1 MKPGVFSVLALTAA
15 IQWVAAA
22 ADPRAN
28 PYGQIVDRNVF
39 GLKPPP
45 PPQVEAP
52 KEEVKPPPNVKLT
65 GISNLAQK
73 RAFIEVSEQAPKAG
87 QPPGTVNRPIL
98 SEGEAAFGVEVLAID
113 VEKNI
118 VKIRNAGIESELT
131 FEVVKS
137 PGGATAA
144 TGTPQP
150 GVHQP
155 NYGAPGAVTQPGV
168 GGANPQ
174 QGGGPGVTIYG
185 GASTSATNNYGV
197 TTLGGTQPGIPS
209 PLGADAGTMRTIP
222 ARTIRTP
229 PTTDPQ
235 SADAAQQ
242 AALAEL
248 NRAAAAKYR
257 GRQMPPSPVPP
268 GFQGDV
274 LQQPQNPPP
283 PLPQQ

>member
-1 MKPGVFSVLALTAA
+1 VLALTAT

-73 RAFIEVSEQAPKAG
+73 RAFIEVTEQQAPKAG
-87 QPPGTVNRPIL
+87 QQPGTVNRPIL
-98 SEGEAAFGVEVLAID
+98 SEGEAAFGVEVVAID

-131 FEVVKS
+131 FEPVKS
-137 PGGATAA
+137 PGATAA
-144 TGTPQP
+144 TGNPQP

-155 NYGAPGAVTQPGV
+155 NYAQPGV
-168 GGANPQ
+168 GAANPQ
-174 QGGGPGVTIYG
+174 PGGGPGVTIYG
-185 GASTSATNNYGV
+185 GASTTATNNYGV
-197 TTLGGTQPGIPS
+197 TTLGGTQPGVPS
-209 PLGADAGTMRTIP
+209 PLGADAGAMRTIP
-222 ARTIRTP
+222 SRTIRTP
-229 PTTDPQ
+229 TTVDPQ

-274 LQQPQNPPP
+274 TQPQNPPP
-283 PLPQQ
+283 PLPQP